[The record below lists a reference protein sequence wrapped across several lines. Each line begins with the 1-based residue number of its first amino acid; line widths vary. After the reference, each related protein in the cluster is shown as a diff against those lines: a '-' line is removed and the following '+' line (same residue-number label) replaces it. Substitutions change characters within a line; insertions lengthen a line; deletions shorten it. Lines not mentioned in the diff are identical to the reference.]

1 MLPVYTLHMMLTD
14 SSLFTLKL
22 TIPSLFNFKL
32 TCLLDIHD
40 FLHYGLVSSTGQLDF
55 TKILRQT
62 DLIPNN
68 QVLVGRR
75 HSHVPLGQSL
85 NPACHAKFF
94 FIGEFFYQTC

>member
-68 QVLVGRR
+68 QVPVGRR
-75 HSHVPLGQSL
+75 HQQPCATGSVFEPSL
-85 NPACHAKFF
+85 SRKIFF
-94 FIGEFFYQTC
+94 HC